1 MNNELNFAL
10 QMFVD
15 RFTKQTG
22 EAPSLD
28 VMNDFLQ
35 AQATQMNNRPKDDF
49 DELSP
54 DQMFRL
60 NYQMWSEDSP
70 IILNE
75 LSDEDLAQIPIFR
88 QVEKL
93 TSILTEKGKIKMTVR
108 GSLPMSVVKE
118 VYSVG
123 TPSWYL
129 EKYRK
134 SRITE
139 DDTESVQRTHI
150 LLKIMKVIKVQK
162 GIMTLT
168 AKGSKLIQNRQQFF
182 KRLFEVFSWEF
193 NLAYFDGYEDRDIG
207 MVGIGF
213 SLVLMSKYG
222 GVLRR
227 STFYA
232 EKYFRAFPVLSPT
245 DTAYSEDVAGENSYT
260 SRVFTRFMLEL
271 GLIEIQ
277 EERVQ
282 NEFSNTKFFDT
293 KKNIIKTELFD
304 RVLTINL

>member
-35 AQATQMNNRPKDDF
+35 AQTSQMNSRPKDSF
-49 DELSP
+49 DGLSP

-60 NYQMWSEDSP
+60 NYQMWGEDSP
-70 IILNE
+70 IVLND
-75 LSDEDLAQIPIFR
+75 LSDDDLVQIPLFR

-93 TSILTEKGKIKMTVR
+93 ISILAEKGKVKMTVR

-123 TPSWYL
+123 IPDWYL
-129 EKYRK
+129 EEHPK
-134 SRITE
+134 SRVTE
-139 DDTESVQRTHI
+139 DDTESVQRAHI

-193 NLAYFDGYEDRDIG
+193 NLAYFDRYEDRDIG
-207 MVGIGF
+207 MVGVGL
-213 SLVLMSKYG
+213 SLVLMSRYG
-222 GVLRR
+222 DVLRR

-232 EKYFRAFPVLSPT
+232 EKYFKAFPYLSPLE
-245 DTAYSEDVAGENSYT
+245 DGYNEDVAGENCYT
-260 SRVFTRFMLEL
+260 SRVFKRFMLEL
-271 GLIEIQ
+271 GLIEIH
-277 EERVQ
+277 EEKVQ
-282 NEFSNTKFFDT
+282 NEFINTKFFDV
-293 KKNIIKTELFD
+293 KYNIVKTELFD
-304 RVLTINL
+304 RALTINL